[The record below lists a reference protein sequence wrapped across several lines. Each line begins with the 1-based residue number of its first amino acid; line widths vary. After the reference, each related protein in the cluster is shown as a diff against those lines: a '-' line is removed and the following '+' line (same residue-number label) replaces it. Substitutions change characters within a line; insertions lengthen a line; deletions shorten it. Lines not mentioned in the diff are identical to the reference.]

1 LMWLM
6 RWPVSCALRNVRGSS
21 RDFWCNAVGH
31 NIYYKSEVY
40 LLCLCVLLAVRII
53 LYTTKAKD
61 MDPMKIKAPLVEAVM
76 QHARQNITPF
86 HMPGHKGGRGFP
98 EEFLNNLA
106 VIDVTE
112 IPGMDNLHQPAG
124 VIAQAQQMAS
134 AAYRS
139 HRSFFL
145 VNGSTSGIHAMIM
158 AVCKPGDRLLVPR
171 NSHKSV
177 WSALV
182 MADVRPVYIQPQYD
196 IDNLLTTQISVQQV
210 CEALDRYPDAV
221 GLLVTHPNYYGMCSH
236 IEEIEKLVHDR
247 GKLLLVDEAHGAH
260 FIFHSALPPS
270 SGEIGADIW
279 VQSAHKTLPALTQGA
294 YLHVGSSKMDWKRLA
309 QVLGMIQ
316 TSSPS
321 YMVMASLDWAR
332 AFMEARGKDL
342 LQQLIIRIENLK
354 KLLKSEYGLLSLDDY
369 GGWKEVAAVDPTRL
383 TLDVRS
389 LGITGYQA
397 ELLLREA
404 GVQVEMSDMYR
415 LVSIFSVADKE
426 MEFEA
431 FIRGCDYLSKN
442 ISLRKD
448 LSSLGFNQ
456 LSISREIPEQIMSP
470 REAFYSI
477 IENVPMRES
486 IGRVCAG
493 IIGTY
498 PPGIPRF
505 CPGELIDREGIEE
518 LDDIQ
523 QRGGNLFGLVDNL
536 LVPVV
541 KV

>member
-1 LMWLM
+1 MK
-6 RWPVSCALRNVRGSS
+6 
-21 RDFWCNAVGH
+21 AV
-31 NIYYKSEVY
+31 IAY
-40 LLCLCVLLAVRII
+40 LLHNHIDSALLDYDIQEI
-53 LYTTKAKD
+53 KELAKV
-61 MDPMKIKAPLVEAVM
+61 IGFEVESVVIQKREPDVKYFMGEGKVKELSAMVKDL
-76 QHARQNITPF
+76 
-86 HMPGHKGGRGFP
+86 GVD
-98 EEFLNNLA
+98 A
-106 VIDVTE
+106 VIFNEELSPRQVRALEAMLEPAQVWDRTQVILEIFRRRAVTKESKLQVELAGLNYLYPRIYGLGGVMSRLGGGIGTRGPGETKLE
-112 IPGMDNLHQPAG
+112 ILKR
-124 VIAQAQQMAS
+124 VI
-134 AAYRS
+134 
-139 HRSFFL
+139 
-145 VNGSTSGIHAMIM
+145 
-158 AVCKPGDRLLVPR
+158 
-171 NSHKSV
+171 
-177 WSALV
+177 
-182 MADVRPVYIQPQYD
+182 
-196 IDNLLTTQISVQQV
+196 
-210 CEALDRYPDAV
+210 
-221 GLLVTHPNYYGMCSH
+221 
-236 IEEIEKLVHDR
+236 R
-247 GKLLLVDEAHGAH
+247 GRK
-260 FIFHSALPPS
+260 
-270 SGEIGADIW
+270 
-279 VQSAHKTLPALTQGA
+279 
-294 YLHVGSSKMDWKRLA
+294 
-309 QVLGMIQ
+309 VLGMIQ